1 MSTYDEWNRLSARIR
16 GLVAASDLF
25 ASLFQRNEDALG
37 ALVNLGKVAHSVT
50 GAVNTLGAGLDTS
63 EIVVKERIRLV
74 VEHIWTLISP
84 ATGTASASTP
94 DMRRICIQS
103 AIVALA
109 SLESEVSYLLFDRQG
124 TIRHRTER
132 AFEHLQRSIVVDA
145 TVRQRWEDAFESG
158 EIECEKLGAVH
169 LLGHGIWAFKVD
181 AAGGRTDLVYQ
192 EPIRDLERVIR
203 SSDGLVLTEWKRQ
216 SHGQKT
222 GSRFADA
229 RKQAKNYASGVLA
242 GAELT
247 RVRYLVLVS
256 EEDVD
261 APADVQDGTIT
272 YRHINVAIKPRT
284 PSKR

>member
-1 MSTYDEWNRLSARIR
+1 MSTYDEWNGLSGRIR
-16 GLVAASDLF
+16 GLVAASELF

-50 GAVNTLGAGLDTS
+50 GAVNTFGAGLDVS
-63 EIVVKERIRLV
+63 EFAVKDRIRLG

-84 ATGTASASTP
+84 DTAAAPASTP
-94 DMRRICIQS
+94 EMRRLCIQS
-103 AIVALA
+103 AIVALT
-109 SLESEVSYLLFDRQG
+109 SLEAEVSYLLFDRQG

-145 TVRQRWEDAFESG
+145 TVRQRWEAAFESG
-158 EIECEKLGAVH
+158 EVECEKLGAVH

-216 SHGQKT
+216 RHGQT
-222 GSRFADA
+222 TSSIFADA
-229 RKQAKNYASGVLA
+229 RRQAKSYASGVLA
-242 GAELT
+242 GSELT

-261 APADVQDGTIT
+261 APADVHDETIT